1 MLIDSHCHIHD
12 SDYPIAAD
20 EAIARA
26 KKSGVEQLI
35 CIGTDADNSRQAIN
49 FANNHN
55 NVFASVGVH
64 PCNCKSGLA
73 DIANILAEG
82 NKRVVAVGEIGLDY
96 HYGKGQRELQIKL
109 LKQQIELA
117 IKYDL
122 PIIFHIREAFD
133 DFWPIIDEF
142 VANGAKIRGVIHS
155 FTDTPKNAAETLN
168 HGLYIGVNGF
178 STFIKDD
185 TLKNMYASLPLDRVI
200 LETDAPYLTPVPFRG
215 KVNEPAYVRNI
226 ADFHALI
233 RQTMVDQVEKVTTAN
248 ARNLFNL

>member
-12 SDYPIAAD
+12 SDYPVNAD

-49 FANNHN
+49 FANNHED
-55 NVFASVGVH
+55 VFASVGVH
-64 PCNCKSGLA
+64 PCNCESGLGNVA
-73 DIANILAEG
+73 DILAE
-82 NKRVVAVGEIGLDY
+82 NNQKVVAVGEIGLDY
-96 HYGKGQRELQIKL
+96 HYGKGQRDLQIEL
-109 LKQQIELA
+109 LKQQIKLA

-122 PIIFHIREAFD
+122 PIIFHVREAFE

-142 VANGAKIRGVIHS
+142 IDKGAKIRGVVHS
-155 FTDTPKNAAETLN
+155 FTDSPENAAKSIN
-168 HGLYIGVNGF
+168 HGFYIGVNGF

-185 TLKNMYASLPLDRVI
+185 VLKNMYASLPLDKII

-215 KVNEPAYVRNI
+215 KVNEPAFVRNI
-226 ADFHALI
+226 ACFHASI
-233 RQTMVDQVEKVTTAN
+233 RQISVDRVEKTTTTN
-248 ARNLFNL
+248 VCELFNL